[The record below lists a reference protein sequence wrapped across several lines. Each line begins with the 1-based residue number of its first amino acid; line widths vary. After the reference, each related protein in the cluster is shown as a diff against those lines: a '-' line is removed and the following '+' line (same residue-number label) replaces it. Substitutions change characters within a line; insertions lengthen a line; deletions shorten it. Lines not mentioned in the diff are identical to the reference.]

1 MEQLAPIVR
10 PHPYQQ
16 YRAPFYGTG
25 IPSPYMVDQPT
36 VQRLLDH
43 VTFGHG
49 AHFLLEV
56 LLLQF
61 AGVFLTFQFSSSLL
75 VQVSNP
81 GLFTGAY
88 AAASI
93 VFLGILLLFTAKM
106 RKRTFS
112 PTLYTHSRLIIS
124 VLGYLAAS
132 GVIIVFGYILLILTT
147 TGWTGL
153 NRLDYV
159 FSAMLTVLFAALLA
173 VGYHA
178 RVVDDQ
184 PSRDTIVETITA
196 WQESLSWVDEDERS
210 HAKQEA
216 YDEFTDRMDDLSD
229 LLSHAKTVEGK
240 QLRTDFE
247 VWRDNFDAH
256 SNLSKETIIR
266 GQGENKNEQLAEE
279 HKELQ
284 SIRRQL
290 RTLAGE
296 QE

>member
-1 MEQLAPIVR
+1 MGDQL
-10 PHPYQQ
+10 
-16 YRAPFYGTG
+16 
-25 IPSPYMVDQPT
+25 T

-81 GLFTGAY
+81 GLFTGVY

-93 VFLGILLLFTAKM
+93 VFLGILLLFTTKM

-112 PTLYTHSRLIIS
+112 PSLYTGSRLIIS
-124 VLGYLAAS
+124 VLGYLVAS
-132 GVIIVFGYILLILTT
+132 GVIIVFGYIPLILTT

-153 NRLDYV
+153 NRLDFV

-178 RVVDDQ
+178 RVVDGQ
-184 PSRDTIVETITA
+184 PSRDTIVETINA
-196 WQESLSWVDEDERS
+196 WQESLSWVDEEERN

-229 LLSHAKTVEGK
+229 LLSNAKTVEGK
-240 QLRTDFE
+240 QLRADFE
-247 VWRDNFDAH
+247 TWRENFDDH
-256 SNLSKETIIR
+256 SELSKETIIR
-266 GQGENKNEQLAEE
+266 GQGENKNEQLADE
-279 HKELQ
+279 HEELQ

-290 RTLAGE
+290 RILSGE
-296 QE
+296 KK